1 MNWNKEIQPYVD
13 DGYVKKVKHPKHDLY
28 LYTYTPKTSYDR
40 HWDDITRLTR
50 GLVVDGAGCVV
61 GRGFDKMFNIHEL
74 PHEVR
79 PPFQAREKVDG
90 SLIHMFRY
98 KDHLIIHSK
107 GSFTSDVAIA
117 AQQWA
122 KGCDWSWIKA
132 DMTVVCEWISPDS
145 RIVINY
151 GEREELVLLGVR
163 DMNSNEFLDI
173 DTMNQPLMVAEN
185 FKEYHSLEELKD
197 AIPDNYEGFVIQD
210 SKGQLAK
217 IKSAH
222 YVELH
227 RSIFHLTTDTVWELC
242 QKSWQEYFE
251 LIRALDR
258 DAQAW
263 VHDQATSISEYRALL
278 YQYLHGLYDNKPE
291 IKDRKEFA
299 EWARQ
304 YDSEVS
310 PVLFQFYSSN
320 GKDTEKSRALLWK
333 LARPSKNRYRFQ
345 PKSDEEDL

>member
-13 DGYVKKVKHPKHDLY
+13 DGYVKKVKHLKYDLY

-50 GLVVDGAGCVV
+50 GLVVDGAGSIV

-74 PHEVR
+74 PREGC

-90 SLIHMFRY
+90 SLIHMFWY
-98 KDHLIIHSK
+98 KDHFIIHSK

-117 AQQWA
+117 AQRWA
-122 KGCDWSWIKA
+122 EGRDWNWIKL

-145 RIVINY
+145 RIVIDY

-163 DMNSNEFLDI
+163 DMDSDEFLDI
-173 DTMNQPLMVAEN
+173 DTMDQPLIIAEN
-185 FKEYHSLEELKD
+185 FKEYHSLEELRD
-197 AIPDNYEGFVIQD
+197 AIPEGYEGFVIQD

-217 IKSAH
+217 VKSAY

-227 RSIFHLTTDTVWELC
+227 RSVFHLTSDTAWELC

-251 LIRALDR
+251 LISILDR
-258 DAQAW
+258 DAQMW
-263 VHDQATSISEYRALL
+263 VDTRARAISEHRKLL
-278 YQYLHGLYDNKPE
+278 YQQVHDLYNDRPE
-291 IKDRKEFA
+291 TKDRKEFA
-299 EWARQ
+299 EWVRQ
-304 YDSEVS
+304 FDREIA
-310 PVLFQFYSSN
+310 PVLFQLYSN
-320 GKDTEKSRALLWK
+320 EGEDTEKSDEFLWR
-333 LARPSKNRYRFQ
+333 LVRPSKERYRFQ
-345 PKSDEEDL
+345 PKEEENS